1 MDAMVFVLSHAVS
14 EYLTHLESKLS
25 HRCSATGFA
34 ISWEQTLN
42 DADMLFW
49 CFVAGTN

>member
-25 HRCSATGFA
+25 HRSSATGFA
-34 ISWEQTLN
+34 ISWEQTL
-42 DADMLFW
+42 FW